1 MKKTT
6 KILLMITF
14 FLLLLAGCAE
24 KINLEAQLAGKW
36 YSEGDITSCRE
47 GIVII
52 GERYMTTHG
61 ELIEPMVPE
70 N

>member
-1 MKKTT
+1 
-6 KILLMITF
+6 MIYDF
-14 FLLLLAGCAE
+14 EIG
-24 KINLEAQLAGKW
+24 
-36 YSEGDITSCRE
+36 EGDITSCRE